1 MPILCRVLVD
11 VVAAAD
17 PVQPPSGALD
27 FPNQFSSSRHPASAP
42 PFLASYALPLRCV
55 AEVLADRQRTTQR
68 IDPEQGS
75 SICSFSW
82 PPQYAAVLCWT
93 GRGKAPPHARSPGRR
108 HREERACGGG
118 RSAAPLT
125 PLVCGWLATDAPAAE
140 RVPGQGVAR
149 ARAGSRAG
157 AGDDPDWRQAA
168 SGRRL
173 PAALDLARRASGLA
187 VGQQARELP
196 ERPAD
201 SGRALAVHR
210 PLARAS
216 GPGAA
221 AQECARDCGP
231 T

>member
-1 MPILCRVLVD
+1 MRCRCAVSLK
-11 VVAAAD
+11 
-17 PVQPPSGALD
+17 
-27 FPNQFSSSRHPASAP
+27 SSRIGSERRSGSIPNRVHPSAP
-42 PFLASYALPLRCV
+42 F
-55 AEVLADRQRTTQR
+55 
-68 IDPEQGS
+68 
-75 SICSFSW
+75 
-82 PPQYAAVLCWT
+82 
-93 GRGKAPPHARSPGRR
+93 PGRR
-108 HREERACGGG
+108 NTRRSSAGQGAARRRRTLALPGGGIVEERACGGG